1 MTALTPTAHRGIDYK
16 WIALSNTTLGILM
29 ATING
34 SILLIAL
41 PDIFRGIHLEP
52 LAPGNTSY
60 FLWMLMGFILVTSVL
75 VVSLGR
81 IGDMYGRVR
90 LFNIGFA
97 VFTLFS
103 ILLAVTW
110 LDGQAGALWIILM
123 RVGQGIGG
131 ACLFANSSAILTDAF
146 PERER
151 GFALGING
159 VAAIGGSFI
168 GLILGG
174 VLAPIEWHLVF
185 VVSIPFGLFGTVW
198 SYLKLQD
205 NGRRQHSRIDWTGNV
220 LFAVGLVA
228 VLTGIVY
235 GLQPHGGHTMGWTSP
250 FVLSCMIGGV
260 VVLVGFVF
268 YELHIDE
275 PMFRLDLFRN
285 RTFTMGNITALLAAL
300 ARGGLQFMLII
311 WLQGIWLPLHGYSFE
326 STPLWAGIYMIPL
339 TVGFLVAGPLSGKLS
354 DRFGARPFATAGVTL
369 TGVVFLLFNLLP
381 MNFGYAWFAILL
393 GLVGL
398 SMGLFF
404 APNTASVMNS
414 LPPNQ
419 RGAGAG
425 MLNTFQ
431 NSAQVLS
438 IGVFF
443 TVITLGLAEKLPAA
457 LSSGLANAGVPA
469 AQADTIAGLPPIGT
483 LFSAFL
489 GFNPVQELLPSA
501 TAAHVSDS
509 QYAYLTGRGFFPN
522 LISGPFGH
530 GLHLAFLLAAI
541 CCFVAGV
548 FSWFR
553 GRGGEQTAVLGAT
566 TAAETEAGLAAA
578 GDIAMAEIG
587 AGLPGLADADES
599 AGLADG
605 VDHRG
610 REALDR

>member
-1 MTALTPTAHRGIDYK
+1 MTTAHAPQTPTAGRGIDYK

-41 PDIFRGIHLEP
+41 PDIFRGIKLEP

-110 LDGQAGALWIILM
+110 MSGTSGALWIILM

-146 PERER
+146 PEQER

-185 VVSIPFGLFGTVW
+185 VVSIPFGVFGTVW

-205 NGRRQHSRIDWTGNV
+205 NGRRNKGKIDWTGNV

-235 GLQPHGGHTMGWTSP
+235 GLQPYGGHTMGWTSP
-250 FVLSCMIGGV
+250 FVLTCMLGGIA
-260 VVLVGFVF
+260 VLVGFVF
-268 YELHIDE
+268 FELHTDD
-275 PMFRLDLFRN
+275 PMFKLDLFRN

-339 TVGFLVAGPLSGKLS
+339 TVGFLIAGPLSGKLS

-369 TGVVFLLFNLLP
+369 SGIVFLLFNLLP
-381 MNFGYAWFAILL
+381 MNFSYPWFAILL
-393 GLVGL
+393 LLVGL

-414 LPPNQ
+414 LPANQ

-443 TVITLGLAEKLPAA
+443 TVITLGLAATLPGA
-457 LSSGLANAGVPA
+457 LGSGLSDAGVPA
-469 AQADTIAGLPPIGT
+469 AQAATISQLPPIGT

-501 TAAHVSDS
+501 AAAHVTDS
-509 QYAYLTGRGFFPN
+509 QYAFLTGRGFFPD
-522 LISGPFGH
+522 LIAGPFGH

-541 CCFVAGV
+541 CCFIAAV

-553 GRGGEQTAVLGAT
+553 GKEVDRVVLGAT

-578 GDIAMAEIG
+578 GDVAMAEIG
-587 AGLPGLADADES
+587 AGLPGLADAEGADRS
-599 AGLADG
+599 A
-605 VDHRG
+605 
-610 REALDR
+610 DRARR